1 MNAQHDHNTPED
13 RPSGTS
19 DSESGVEIPEWA
31 PIEPLPSSEM
41 VLAAIAGMV
50 QVTATAIL
58 DPAGEFVECQR
69 QYRSALAVLNQTS
82 ASAEQMKEA
91 AAVLASAKSDVD
103 MLIMVIDESV
113 ADRLLQR
120 RKDRLHMRPS
130 APPAD
135 SAPNVVVHT
144 ESVGM
149 IAARMAE
156 LWERLVAKASD
167 LDELPEAH
175 QLCELCA
182 AYDAFAA
189 EIESG
194 RRLPP
199 GL

>member
-1 MNAQHDHNTPED
+1 MNPLPEQGGSED

-41 VLAAIAGMV
+41 VLAAFAGMV
-50 QVTATAIL
+50 PVTATDIL

-69 QYRSALAVLNQTS
+69 QYRLALAVLSQTG

-91 AAVLASAKSDVD
+91 AAELVSARSDIE

-113 ADRLLQR
+113 ADRLLRR
-120 RKDRLHMRPS
+120 RKDELRVRPVIPR
-130 APPAD
+130 AGT
-135 SAPNVVVHT
+135 APNVVVHT

-149 IAARMAE
+149 IAARMAD

-167 LDELPEAH
+167 LDELPEAY

-182 AYDAFAA
+182 AYDVFAA